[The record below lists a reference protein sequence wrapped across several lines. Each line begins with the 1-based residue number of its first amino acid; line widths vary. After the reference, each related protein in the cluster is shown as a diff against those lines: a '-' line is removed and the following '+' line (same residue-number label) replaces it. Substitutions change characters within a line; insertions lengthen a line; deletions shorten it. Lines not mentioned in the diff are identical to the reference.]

1 MAPQPS
7 IRRFPCD
14 PHARGF
20 GEGWARRPR
29 AQKSSNCDDIPS
41 AMVLPHAP
49 AANEHIRVRPL
60 LHGAALS
67 RDRFGLRPTPRLR
80 MSSRLAAAAGS
91 VQNGTAADPRRRDD
105 RLRPIRRL
113 SRLTDLRTVLYT
125 MITPLTLCLTRAQ
138 SVHEEPCAVCG
149 AQFVPAEDSG
159 SRQLSLMP
167 ADQEPFS
174 VLMCGGCHSRWSHGV
189 TVTIGRGGE
198 RSVVPVFRHPERG

>member
-1 MAPQPS
+1 MTAATMIRIDATTVAFWRTARSWAAPLA
-7 IRRFPCD
+7 C
-14 PHARGF
+14 HAAHRCS
-20 GEGWARRPR
+20 
-29 AQKSSNCDDIPS
+29 KSAD
-41 AMVLPHAP
+41 
-49 AANEHIRVRPL
+49 
-60 LHGAALS
+60 G
-67 RDRFGLRPTPRLR
+67 
-80 MSSRLAAAAGS
+80 LAAATGS

-105 RLRPIRRL
+105 RLRRIRRL

-149 AQFVPAEDSG
+149 AEFVPAEDSG

-167 ADQEPFS
+167 ADQEPFT